1 MLPCNN
7 NVVLLGELLGY
18 VESHGIASDI
28 IYINDG
34 INGKLGSKLF
44 VTLQYYIYTK
54 LTVSIEF
61 HIPKPNPIK
70 FHFLPN
76 QAMFS
81 QEFTCQFLL
90 RSRR

>member
-28 IYINDG
+28 NEG
-34 INGKLGSKLF
+34 INGKFGSKLF

-61 HIPKPNPIK
+61 HTPNPNPMK

-81 QEFTCQFLL
+81 QEFSSQFLL
-90 RSRR
+90 RGR